1 MRYYIVNLAV
11 HVIISIAMI
20 VTTVIFSNRNRK
32 RKTRHVLTFFLP
44 TVMAVVT
51 VFYVFT
57 ITWPRLLD
65 LSDVSTQNYY
75 SYTGEVESVS
85 SFNNTMTIDGE
96 LYYINPMRELPEVG
110 SKVRIRY
117 TRYSK
122 YVISVEPIDE
132 VDVSGVINEELET
145 AVGIPG

>member
-1 MRYYIVNLAV
+1 
-11 HVIISIAMI
+11 
-20 VTTVIFSNRNRK
+20 
-32 RKTRHVLTFFLP
+32 
-44 TVMAVVT
+44 
-51 VFYVFT
+51 
-57 ITWPRLLD
+57 
-65 LSDVSTQNYY
+65 
-75 SYTGEVESVS
+75 
-85 SFNNTMTIDGE
+85 MTIDGE

-132 VDVSGVINEELET
+132 VDVPGVINEELET